1 MWNNV
6 AEVATVLDFFRLM
19 VPVTLLRRGP
29 DRIPYSPSLF
39 VLAVC
44 LCALTTL
51 GAASLTERAFP
62 VSAMRFGVAA
72 LFYCTAILFLLYLFN
87 LRNRA
92 LQTLTAAFGVGA
104 VFGLVE
110 IAIVFVSGVGLDERL
125 IMAGV
130 LGLQAWA
137 IVVDGFILSVALGV
151 SLVMGCLLAFSILLP
166 QVALVTAIGGAPG

>member
-44 LCALTTL
+44 LCA
-51 GAASLTERAFP
+51 
-62 VSAMRFGVAA
+62 
-72 LFYCTAILFLLYLFN
+72 
-87 LRNRA
+87 
-92 LQTLTAAFGVGA
+92 LTAAFGVGA